1 MADDRSL
8 DLQGVKAD
16 GESTGEGEKVGR
28 QNITF
33 GGLGIDKSC
42 SIIC

>member
-16 GESTGEGEKVGR
+16 GESTGEGEKAGR
-28 QNITF
+28 QMAMYSAPV
-33 GGLGIDKSC
+33 GAGEL
-42 SIIC
+42 